1 MHIIFLNGASSSG
14 KTSLA
19 RELQALLADYY
30 LYFGIDAFIGAMPER
45 SNCFDGSSVRDGFYW
60 EDVVL
65 PNNLLGKKIVSGEFG
80 RQIEESYRVVVK
92 ALLDCGHNLIIDNV
106 IDGDEEMRVWKRL
119 LADYQSCYVGLHCSL
134 DKLMERETQ
143 RNERAIGSAAEQHFR
158 THAGIEYDL
167 VIDTGAHSKQVCAQL
182 ILDHIESNG

>member
-30 LYFGIDAFIGAMPER
+30 LYFGIDAYMGTMPER
-45 SNCFDGSSVRDGFYW
+45 SNCFDGSSVCDGFYW

-65 PNNLLGKKIVSGEFG
+65 PNNLPGKRIVSGEFG
-80 RQIEESYRVVVK
+80 RQIEASYRVIVK

-106 IDGDEEMRVWKRL
+106 INGAEEMRVWKRL
-119 LADYQSCYVGLHCSL
+119 LADHQSCYVGLHCSL
-134 DKLMERETQ
+134 DKLMEREAQ

-158 THAGIEYDL
+158 THVGVEYDL
-167 VIDTGAHSKQVCAQL
+167 EIDTGAHSKQTCAKF
-182 ILDHIESNG
+182 ILNIIESNG